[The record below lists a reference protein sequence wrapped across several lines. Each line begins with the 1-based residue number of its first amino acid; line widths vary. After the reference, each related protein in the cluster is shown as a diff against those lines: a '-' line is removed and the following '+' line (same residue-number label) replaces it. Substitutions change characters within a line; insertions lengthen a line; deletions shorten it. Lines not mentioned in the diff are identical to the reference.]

1 MRTDSDSQLP
11 TPGWTVRRAV
21 LWAGFPF
28 ALGLTLGILARRA
41 EVAASTKTA
50 AGEAQHST
58 ESAAEVRQGAPD
70 RVKLM
75 ADQQA
80 QPLLAQLKSTPN
92 DPELLAKLGNI
103 YYVTKSFKEASAY
116 FKRSVDIR
124 DDVKVRTELGRAY
137 YYSGDPDDALA
148 QFEKVLKSDP
158 DNANAMFNVGMVK
171 WQGKFDVDGALAAW
185 QQILK
190 KYPNHPRRAEV
201 EQLIA
206 RAKQHRALQQP
217 VKLAQPPI

>member
-1 MRTDSDSQLP
+1 MTTDSDSQLP
-11 TPGWTVRRAV
+11 KPGWTVRRAV
-21 LWAGFPF
+21 LWAGIPF
-28 ALGLTLGILARRA
+28 ALGLALGILARRA
-41 EVAASTKTA
+41 EVGASPA
-50 AGEAQHST
+50 MVAGEAQHST
-58 ESAAEVRQGAPD
+58 ESAAEARQGAPE
-70 RVKLM
+70 RLKLM
-75 ADQQA
+75 AEQQA

-103 YYVTKSFKEASAY
+103 YYVSKRFKEAAAY

-124 DDVKVRTELGRAY
+124 DNVKVRTELGRAY
-137 YYSGDPDDALA
+137 YYSGDPDNALA
-148 QFEKVLKSDP
+148 EFQKALKSDP

-206 RAKQHRALQQP
+206 RAKQHRALQHP
-217 VKLAQPPI
+217 VKSAQPPI